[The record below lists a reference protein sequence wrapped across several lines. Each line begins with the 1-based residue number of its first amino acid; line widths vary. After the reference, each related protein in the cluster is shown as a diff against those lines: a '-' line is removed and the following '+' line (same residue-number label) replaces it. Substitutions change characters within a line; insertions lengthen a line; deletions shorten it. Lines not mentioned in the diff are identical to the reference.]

1 MASAAVQLASLG
13 AAVEVF
19 AWSERNAHTAA
30 ARALRRPGH
39 ELQRVLGTREPTEEQ
54 LEVGRAA
61 LAEILR
67 VEAEPAS
74 PDQEVAAV
82 AGRPACPFGWDPALD
97 IQRFSAARLRHRLP
111 CDPSRPTA
119 LCSVMPPTSPA
130 HPRHAAGTA
139 LRLLLVEDDEGDA
152 FLVSELLR
160 EEDAP
165 FDVLRVR
172 TLAEA
177 LELLSAEPVDC
188 VLLDLGLPDASGLA
202 ALQRCARRVPNVA
215 HLVLTGD
222 RDVQRGVEAVAAGA
236 QDYLVKGS
244 VDGDGLRRAVLY
256 AVERRQAD
264 DVRQQ
269 LRGAELLAEEARRL
283 ERGLLPK
290 PILHDERLGVGTG
303 YRPGRQRTLL
313 GGDFYDAVELP
324 DGRVHLLIGDVSGH
338 GPDEAALGVCL
349 RVAWRTQTLGDAR
362 HRRRPAHAAARAR
375 PRAPAPTRCFA
386 TVLTVC
392 VRADRAAAT
401 LRSAGHQPPAAAARA
416 TARRRSSACAPGLP
430 LGIFDD
436 ASWPAR
442 ESRCPERWGLLLSTD
457 GLIEGRA
464 GPGAQRAPGHG
475 RAARRCSP
483 RLGDGAGPRTRTRS
497 SPSSSR
503 RSCAATAR
511 RRSTTSP
518 PCC

>member
-1 MASAAVQLASLG
+1 
-13 AAVEVF
+13 
-19 AWSERNAHTAA
+19 
-30 ARALRRPGH
+30 
-39 ELQRVLGTREPTEEQ
+39 
-54 LEVGRAA
+54 
-61 LAEILR
+61 
-67 VEAEPAS
+67 
-74 PDQEVAAV
+74 
-82 AGRPACPFGWDPALD
+82 
-97 IQRFSAARLRHRLP
+97 
-111 CDPSRPTA
+111 
-119 LCSVMPPTSPA
+119 MPPTFPA
-130 HPRHAAGTA
+130 PLTAGTA

-160 EEDAP
+160 EEEAP
-165 FDVLRVR
+165 FDLLRVR

-177 LELLSAEPVDC
+177 LELLDAEPVDC
-188 VLLDLGLPDASGLA
+188 VLLDLGLPDASGLG
-202 ALQRCARRVPNVA
+202 ALQRLREAVPDVA

-269 LRGAELLAEEARRL
+269 LRGAKLLAEEARRL

-349 RVAWRTQTLGDAR
+349 RVAWRTQTLGDAGIDGIL
-362 HRRRPAHAAARAR
+362 
-375 PRAPAPTRCFA
+375 PTLQRVLVHERLHDEVFA

-392 VRADRAAAT
+392 VEPDRSGAT
-401 LRSAGHQPPAAAARA
+401 LRSAGHQPPLLLRA
-416 TARRRSSACAPGLP
+416 DGPPEIHAVAPGLP
-430 LGIFDD
+430 LGILDD
-436 ASWPAR
+436 ARWPAVGV
-442 ESRCPERWGLLLSTD
+442 ELPAHWGLLLSTD
-457 GLIEGRA
+457 GLVEGRA
-464 GPGAQRAPGHG
+464 GPDRDERLAMDGLLALITEADGRWAEDPDAVIATLIEEVLRRNGEAPLDDVAALLLTGTRGG
-475 RAARRCSP
+475 RRP
-483 RLGDGAGPRTRTRS
+483 
-497 SPSSSR
+497 
-503 RSCAATAR
+503 
-511 RRSTTSP
+511 
-518 PCC
+518 